1 LQGDV
6 IGRLPGE
13 LGSAGRLL
21 GFHRSI
27 AGGLRGCLGDTAGG
41 LFVGLTSNAGQPG
54 SVALGGARIASDA
67 DGLSSGLSFG
77 ECRIVCPGSRTKLL
91 QLRLLRERP
100 RGYWIDLAGAYL
112 RSSRQ
117 AHIRD
122 HGWRDFRQLH
132 GTGERGARN
141 SPLGQ
146 AGGGTGGLLAI

>member
-1 LQGDV
+1 LQYDV
-6 IGRLPGE
+6 IGGLPGD
-13 LGSAGRLL
+13 LGSVGLLLGFDCGTAGRLL
-21 GFHRSI
+21 GCRCI
-27 AGGLRGCLGDTAGG
+27 AGSLL
-41 LFVGLTSNAGQPG
+41 VGLTGNAGQPG
-54 SVALGGARIASDA
+54 SVALGSARIARAA
-67 DGLSSGLSFG
+67 DSLPGRLSFG
-77 ECRIVCPGSRTKLL
+77 EWRIVGPGSRTKL
-91 QLRLLRERP
+91 RARR
-100 RGYWIDLAGAYL
+100 RGDRIKLAGAYL